1 MGPES
6 SILIKRSKVSD
17 VWVTAFGGNNSG
29 NQESKTTVDW
39 ELDGRKGVGRETIL
53 LKA

>member
-29 NQESKTTVDW
+29 NQESKTTVD
-39 ELDGRKGVGRETIL
+39 
-53 LKA
+53 